1 VGSRTDL
8 VAGHPSNAPLWN
20 PGPGAFKQVCVCVCQ
35 GAFAS
40 PTGFHRAG
48 KLVKDNKLILP
59 VELREKGA
67 LLRA

>member
-1 VGSRTDL
+1 MRPYGIQD
-8 VAGHPSNAPLWN
+8 
-20 PGPGAFKQVCVCVCQ
+20 QVRLSKCVCVCQ